1 MVFKFPADQYGNA
14 LKFHDLDSIRYMNER
29 IILTQD
35 AVIRHLKQRY
45 KCNYSVK
52 VKGDSIFI
60 SSWNK

>member
-1 MVFKFPADQYGNA
+1 MVFKFPVDQYGNT